1 MNRKFNLV
9 LSAALCT
16 MLGLA
21 FWSTSAAAKTRLK
34 MASAY
39 PARLVQLGT
48 LGKRL
53 EKSVKAMS
61 GGDLRLKFFE
71 PRALVPALEV
81 FDAVKSGAVDAGW
94 SSPGFW
100 QSRERALALFSAV
113 PFGPEAREYG
123 AWLFYGGGEKL
134 MQEIYAE
141 HDIHGQICGVIA
153 PEASGWFRREIKS
166 LEEFKGLKVRFF
178 GLGALVMQKLGAD
191 TQLLAPGDTYP
202 ALERGVID
210 GLEYSQPAID
220 LQQGFHQIAKHYYF
234 PGWHQ
239 QATALELL
247 VNKKKWDALS
257 PQHKAII
264 NEACR
269 ANYALGMAEG
279 EAIQSKALDELR
291 AKGVKFH
298 VWSDA
303 ILSRLHAEWLKLA
316 EEISAEDAKFAKAW
330 TSLKEFRASYSQW
343 DKLGYLKKKSD

>member
-1 MNRKFNLV
+1 MTRTGIQ
-9 LSAALCT
+9 ALLLT
-16 MLGLA
+16 GILLGLFTFEA
-21 FWSTSAAAKTRLK
+21 EARTRLK

-39 PARLVQLGT
+39 PARLIQLGT

-53 EKSVKAMS
+53 EKSVKVIS
-61 GGDLRLKFFE
+61 GGDLQLKFFE
-71 PRALVPALEV
+71 PRALVPALEI

-113 PFGPEAREYG
+113 PFGPDAREYG
-123 AWLFYGGGEKL
+123 AWLLYGGGEKL

-141 HDIHGQICGVIA
+141 HGIYGMICGVIA
-153 PEASGWFRREIKS
+153 PEASGWFRREIKTI
-166 LEEFKGLKVRFF
+166 EDFKGLKIRFF
-178 GLGALVMQKLGAD
+178 GLGALVMQNLGAD

-220 LQQGFHQIAKHYYF
+220 LQQGFYQIAKHYYF

-247 VNKKKWDALS
+247 VNKKKWDALTA
-257 PQHKAII
+257 QHKAILT
-264 NEACR
+264 ESCR
-269 ANYALGMAEG
+269 ANFTIGMTEG
-279 EAIQSKALDELR
+279 EAIQSKALDELE

-303 ILSRLHAEWLKLA
+303 ILKRFKDEWLKIA
-316 EEISAEDAKFAKAW
+316 EEISGEDAKFAKAW
-330 TSLKEFRASYSQW
+330 NSLKKFRASYKRW
-343 DKLGYLKKKSD
+343 NDLGYLKKSE